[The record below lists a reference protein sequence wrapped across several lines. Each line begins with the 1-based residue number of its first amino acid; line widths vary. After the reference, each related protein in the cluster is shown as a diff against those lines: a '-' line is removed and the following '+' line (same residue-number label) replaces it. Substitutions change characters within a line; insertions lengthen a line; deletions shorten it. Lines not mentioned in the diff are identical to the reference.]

1 MSYFPGSTLKKVYL
15 CKQKTT
21 KKKRKKEAL
30 FKHLYNAETNI
41 NTDEHKGVSNLL
53 SSRLCGDTLEL
64 LPCSGSA
71 EFDFHASRAH
81 EMALTQNLS
90 KIQYI

>member
-21 KKKRKKEAL
+21 KKRKGQVH

-90 KIQYI
+90 KTQYI